1 MVTHERAIVEERLAM
16 IAGLLILGAFVL
28 GALAIRLWWKR
39 FNSADGERY
48 LKMRM
53 QGPFV
58 PIETDDA
65 EQLNK

>member
-1 MVTHERAIVEERLAM
+1 M
-16 IAGLLILGAFVL
+16 IAGFLILGAFVL
-28 GALAIRLWWKR
+28 GALAIRVWWKR

-48 LKMRM
+48 LKMRI

>member
-1 MVTHERAIVEERLAM
+1 MTNVLVIV
-16 IAGLLILGAFVL
+16 GAFVL
-28 GALAIRLWWKR
+28 GAIVIGVWWKL

-58 PIETDDA
+58 PIEADDT
-65 EQLNK
+65 EQVKK